1 MVQDRSNAESG
12 AMAAKREAMTNAFQT
27 PPKAKKLPVERLEV
41 LASRE
46 ARKDAND
53 MVEKFLQLKAEG
65 EATIAKREATLGEYE
80 EAVREGREA
89 LAKLGFGAGFGVSP
103 AIATRS
109 PAPSS
114 TPSNPAAR
122 RYSPSTPTPSPQSND
137 GSTGKNA
144 AAPPLLQKLMQHEQQ
159 IKAKRNGMFNR

>member
-1 MVQDRSNAESG
+1 
-12 AMAAKREAMTNAFQT
+12 MAAKREAMTNAFQT

-80 EAVREGREA
+80 ETVREGREA
-89 LAKLGFGAGFGVSP
+89 LAKLGFGAGFGVAP
-103 AIATRS
+103 ATAKRS
-109 PAPSS
+109 PPSY
-114 TPSNPAAR
+114 PAAR
-122 RYSPSTPTPSPQSND
+122 PVSPSAPTSSPQSND
-137 GSTGKNA
+137 GKNA
-144 AAPPLLQKLMQHEQQ
+144 AAPPLLQKLMQHDQQ
-159 IKAKRNGMFNR
+159 IKAKQKGLFNR